1 MNVAD
6 RSGTALRGA
15 SRVLRLLLTAACC
28 AVLPV
33 AAQVESYRV
42 NPGDELRIDVWN
54 EESLSRKVL
63 VRPDGIISLP
73 IAGEIDTRGRAPAA
87 VAEAVADALGEFMK
101 DRPRVVV
108 SLIEARGNQIYV
120 LGKVDKP
127 GRFLINAETDVMQ
140 ALALA
145 GGLNSFADEDDIRIL
160 RRDAEGVQRAIPF
173 RYSQVKA
180 GRELDSNVL
189 LRSGDVVVVP

>member
-1 MNVAD
+1 MRPLLAMAVA
-6 RSGTALRGA
+6 
-15 SRVLRLLLTAACC
+15 C

-73 IAGEIDTRGRAPAA
+73 IAGEIDTRGRSPSS

-127 GRFLINAETDVMQ
+127 GRFLIHAETDVMQ

-160 RRDAEGVQRAIPF
+160 RRDANGIQRAIPF
-173 RYSQVKA
+173 RYSEVKA
-180 GRELDSNVL
+180 GRELETNVL
-189 LRSGDVVVVP
+189 LRSGDLVVVP